1 MNYTGRDIS
10 NKSAVK
16 CTGRDISNK
25 SAVKCTDRDISNK
38 SAVKCTGR
46 DISNKSTVK
55 CTGRDISNKSA
66 VKCTDHDISN
76 KSAVKCTGRDISNKS
91 TVKCTG
97 RDISNKSA
105 VKCTDHDISNKS
117 AVKCTGRDISNKS
130 AVKFLSSGAD
140 VICTATYQA
149 SVEGFMKF
157 LGLSSEQAVQLL
169 MSGVYLA
176 KEAALEFQ
184 QTCRDPV
191 AGSVG
196 PYGAFLHDGSE
207 YTGAYEETMSVQDFK
222 AWHRQQIQCLVS
234 AGVDLIAM
242 ETIPSQKEAEALVEL
257 LREFPNSKAWLSYSC
272 KDEQCISHG
281 EKFAEAVKVAS
292 RSEQL
297 LAIGLNCC
305 PPTLVSPLLASA
317 NKNKAPGLG
326 WVVYPN
332 GGGEWD
338 QSTGLSVPFTLRGSS
353 APAFGGVGESLPF
366 LLKASTK
373 CPSQASVVFDGT
385 VVFPAVRDAC
395 PAASRDL
402 LMNFMPKVFT
412 V

>member
-1 MNYTGRDIS
+1 MNEKVVILDGGFATELEASGFKIQGDPLW
-10 NKSAVK
+10 SARLIHTNPQAIK
-16 CTGRDISNK
+16 EAHCR
-25 SAVKCTDRDISNK
+25 
-38 SAVKCTGR
+38 
-46 DISNKSTVK
+46 
-55 CTGRDISNKSA
+55 
-66 VKCTDHDISN
+66 
-76 KSAVKCTGRDISNKS
+76 
-91 TVKCTG
+91 
-97 RDISNKSA
+97 
-105 VKCTDHDISNKS
+105 
-117 AVKCTGRDISNKS
+117 
-130 AVKFLSSGAD
+130 FLSSGAD

-184 QTCRDPV
+184 QTCRDPERKKPLV

-207 YTGAYEETMSVQDFK
+207 YTGAYEETMSVQDLK

-317 NKNKAPGLG
+317 NRNKLPGLG

-338 QSTGLSVPFTLRGSS
+338 QSTGWVMQKTKSS
-353 APAFGGVGESLPF
+353 LADFSLEWEELGAKWIGGCCGTTPSDIAE
-366 LLKASTK
+366 LKHRLHDHSN
-373 CPSQASVVFDGT
+373 SQED
-385 VVFPAVRDAC
+385 PAV
-395 PAASRDL
+395 
-402 LMNFMPKVFT
+402 
-412 V
+412 

>member
-1 MNYTGRDIS
+1 MVLHRNPIEINSNNVVTHRCRDISNNSAVKCTGCDIS

-25 SAVKCTDRDISNK
+25 SAVKCT
-38 SAVKCTGR
+38 GR
-46 DISNKSTVK
+46 DISNKSVDIYDR
-55 CTGRDISNKSA
+55 GR
-66 VKCTDHDISN
+66 
-76 KSAVKCTGRDISNKS
+76 
-91 TVKCTG
+91 
-97 RDISNKSA
+97 
-105 VKCTDHDISNKS
+105 
-117 AVKCTGRDISNKS
+117 
-130 AVKFLSSGAD
+130 FLSSGAD

-184 QTCRDPV
+184 QTCRDPERKKPLV

-338 QSTGLSVPFTLRGSS
+338 QSTGPVLISTLRRSS
-353 APAFGGVGESLPF
+353 ASAFGGVKSLPF

-395 PAASRDL
+395 PAVSRDL
-402 LMNFMPKVFT
+402 LMNFMPRVFKV
-412 V
+412 